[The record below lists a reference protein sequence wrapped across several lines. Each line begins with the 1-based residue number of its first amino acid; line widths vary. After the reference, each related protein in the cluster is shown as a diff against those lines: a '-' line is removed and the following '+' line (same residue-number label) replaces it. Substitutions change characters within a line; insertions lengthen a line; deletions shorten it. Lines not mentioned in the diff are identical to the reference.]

1 MGPDEGLLH
10 TVEHNSLVCEVYNVT
25 KNSFCK
31 LSRLQQDAQ
40 AFCLKGKRWHRNPKG
55 GPIPPRED
63 DNMRT
68 GTNHLFIPG
77 PTNVPE
83 AVRQAMNVPMQDMRA
98 PDFGDLTLGLFRD
111 LKKLFRTE
119 AGKVIMF
126 PGSGTAAWEAA
137 ITNTLSPGDKVL
149 MSRFGQFS
157 HLWVE
162 MAERMGLQVI
172 CIDVPWGAGVPVSE
186 YARVLGSDRGDEIKA
201 VFVTHNE
208 TATGVTSDVAAV
220 RRVMDECFHDALLFV
235 DGVSSIGSIDFR
247 MDDWGVDLA
256 VTGSQKGLMLPAG
269 LGILA
274 ISPKALEAA
283 KRATMRRA
291 YFEFNDMLAL
301 NETGYFPYTPPT
313 QLFHGLR
320 KSLDRIMAE
329 GLDNVIARHH
339 RLAEGVRRGVHAWG
353 MELCAEHR
361 TLWSDTVSAIRVP
374 EGVDARDVIRIGY
387 ARYNASFGSGL
398 ARLAGKVF
406 RIGHLGDLNE
416 GMCLTA
422 LSIAELSLVEAGARI
437 DFGSGVGA
445 AQGWYAEA
453 AIQPN
458 TLRLAAE

>member
-1 MGPDEGLLH
+1 
-10 TVEHNSLVCEVYNVT
+10 
-25 KNSFCK
+25 
-31 LSRLQQDAQ
+31 
-40 AFCLKGKRWHRNPKG
+40 
-55 GPIPPRED
+55 
-63 DNMRT
+63 MRT

-98 PDFGDLTLGLFRD
+98 PDFGDLTLGLFAD
-111 LKKLFRTE
+111 LKRLFRTE
-119 AGKVIMF
+119 SGRVMMF

-137 ITNTLSPGDKVL
+137 MTNTLSPGDKVL

-162 MAERMGLQVI
+162 MAERLGLDVI
-172 CIDVPWGAGVPVSE
+172 CVDVPWGGGVPVSD
-186 YARVLGSDRGDEIKA
+186 YARILGEDSKGDIKA
-201 VFVTHNE
+201 VFATHNE

-220 RRVMDECFHDALLFV
+220 RLAMDECGHNALLFV
-235 DGVSSIGSIDFR
+235 DGVSSIGSVDFR
-247 MDDWGVDLA
+247 MDDWRVDLA

-274 ISPKALEAA
+274 VSEKAIEAS
-283 KRATMRRA
+283 KTATSRRA
-291 YFEFNDMLAL
+291 YFEFRDMLTL

-320 KSLDRIMAE
+320 KSLDRIFAE
-329 GLDNVIARHH
+329 GLDTVIARHH

-353 MELCAEHR
+353 FSLCAEHES
-361 TLWSDTVSAIRVP
+361 LQSNTVSAIKVP
-374 EGVDARDVIRIGY
+374 EGVDAREVIKIGY

-398 ARLAGKVF
+398 ARLSGKVF

-422 LSIAELSLVEAGARI
+422 LSIAEMALVEAGAKI

-445 AQGWYAEA
+445 AQGWYAETA
-453 AIQPN
+453 VAPAS
-458 TLRLAAE
+458 LRHAAE